1 MSGILSRFGVG
12 AAEVDTVL
20 PTDSVI
26 AGETVEATVELR
38 GGETAQDVEAVYF
51 ALLTRY
57 ATDDGR
63 STGVVD
69 RHRLADSFTIEA
81 GEERS
86 FEVDLGIPRDA
97 PATLDRT
104 DVWIET
110 GLDVEWAVDPD
121 DSDPIEI
128 RPDAHLRAL
137 LDALD
142 ALGFALR
149 RADCEATSAG
159 VAGRQFVQTF
169 EFRPRD
175 GPFDGRV
182 DELELVYEPADGG
195 ATARLE
201 VDRRGGL
208 LSEMADVDERWT
220 GLSFAE
226 ADADALEPR
235 LRSTVDEL
243 A

>member
-1 MSGILSRFGVG
+1 MNGILSRFGVG

-26 AGETVEATVELR
+26 AGETVEATVEIH
-38 GGETAQDVEAVYF
+38 GGDSAQDVEAVYF
-51 ALLTRY
+51 ALLTRH

-128 RPDAHLRAL
+128 RPDAHLGAL

-149 RADCEATSAG
+149 RADCEAASTGSPGVGSPRRSSSARVAVRSTAGWTSSNSC
-159 VAGRQFVQTF
+159 TN
-169 EFRPRD
+169 P
-175 GPFDGRV
+175 P
-182 DELELVYEPADGG
+182 
-195 ATARLE
+195 TAAR
-201 VDRRGGL
+201 RRG
-208 LSEMADVDERWT
+208 S
-220 GLSFAE
+220 
-226 ADADALEPR
+226 
-235 LRSTVDEL
+235 RSTG
-243 A
+243 AAAS